1 MMIATVDAQPKRLE
15 VVLLL
20 DDPGEFGDRSD
31 GYETFLY
38 VSEVVDALEPALER
52 LGHRSRRLSF
62 AMGVPALIAQ
72 LDAQRPDV
80 VFHLGQ
86 PVPTDPAGEAHVTAM
101 LDLLGLAHTS
111 ESPETLMLAR
121 DKARA
126 KALFD
131 HARIPTPAYAVS
143 AHGELPVA
151 LPRAPWIAKP
161 TLEDGSV
168 GIAYAPPT
176 RGLAQLAERV
186 CVLHQRF
193 DQPILIETFVG
204 GREFQVGIVGSDL
217 MPIVEIDF
225 SGLPLGVPRMIG
237 YETKWKYDSAAFKG
251 TRRVCP
257 AEVSDAFG
265 ERIRQLARHTCETFG
280 VQRCTRL
287 DIRMDDQDG
296 LYVLDVNPNPDL
308 SPVATMHV
316 MADAAGWGFDGMV
329 QRLLDLACTAR
340 AYGR

>member
-1 MMIATVDAQPKRLE
+1 
-15 VVLLL
+15 
-20 DDPGEFGDRSD
+20 
-31 GYETFLY
+31 
-38 VSEVVDALEPALER
+38 
-52 LGHRSRRLSF
+52 
-62 AMGVPALIAQ
+62 LI
-72 LDAQRPDV
+72 R
-80 VFHLGQ
+80 
-86 PVPTDPAGEAHVTAM
+86 
-101 LDLLGLAHTS
+101 
-111 ESPETLMLAR
+111 AR

-143 AHGELPVA
+143 GHGELPVA

-161 TLEDGSV
+161 TLEDGGV

-193 DQPILIETFVG
+193 GQPILIETFVG
-204 GREFQVGIVGSDL
+204 GREFQVGIVGSEL

-225 SGLPLGVPRMIG
+225 SGLPLGGPRIVG
-237 YETKWKYDSAAFKG
+237 YETKGKYDSTAFEASD
-251 TRRVCP
+251 RVCP
-257 AEVSDAFG
+257 AEVSDALG
-265 ERIRQLARHTCETFG
+265 ERIRQLARRTGETFG

-308 SPVATMHV
+308 SPASTMHV
-316 MADAAGWGFDGMV
+316 MAEAAGWGFDGMV
-329 QRLLDLACTAR
+329 RRLLDLARTAR
-340 AYGR
+340 ARGR